1 MIINREKR
9 DFSMKK
15 VTFNPHEEW
24 IRVENAFPPIIT
36 LEE

>member
-15 VTFNPHEEW
+15 VTFNPPEEW
-24 IRVENAFPPIIT
+24 IRVENAFSPIIT